1 MTIMRPRMVQHV
13 NTGQLVTL
21 MHFLVEVKKQTEPL
35 RQSKQK
41 GHHTDAGPNHCS
53 K

>member
-21 MHFLVEVKKQTEPL
+21 MHFLVEVKKTDGAASTE
-35 RQSKQK
+35 
-41 GHHTDAGPNHCS
+41 
-53 K
+53 